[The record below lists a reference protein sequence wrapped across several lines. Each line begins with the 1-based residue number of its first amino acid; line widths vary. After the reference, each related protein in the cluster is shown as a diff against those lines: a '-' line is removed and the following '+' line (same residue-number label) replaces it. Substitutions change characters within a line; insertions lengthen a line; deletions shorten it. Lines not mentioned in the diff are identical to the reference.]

1 MPSNM
6 LPLNAEV
13 TINQRGKVVGRTE
26 FADGAVKYLVEFD
39 GKKHDREWISAA
51 RLQEVDNGL

>member
-1 MPSNM
+1 M
-6 LPLNAEV
+6 LQLNAEV

-51 RLQEVDNGL
+51 RLREEDNG